1 MKKLGKNIEYLIA
14 DLAGDSSKA
23 RLHYRTRQVRERY
36 RQVLESVYNEMA
48 AYFLEHTNN
57 VFILREGDARTLRS
71 DHDDRK
77 DAGAT
82 GKGKQLVVYVDES
95 IVAAELNARRELV
108 KLQFFERFGE
118 EIDEFKIFISR
129 GQYKSFHPFVR
140 QEQAPSY
147 EERATPV
154 PLSDDELV
162 AISEQT
168 ASIDNAHLRKAVQRA
183 MVADLEWKRGLSGQ
197 TKTEQPGKSN
207 SPE

>member
-1 MKKLGKNIEYLIA
+1 MAKLRSIASAAIQSMGGSAADVAKVTRAGRVRRMWEELMRASGDEYI
-14 DLAGDSSKA
+14 
-23 RLHYRTRQVRERY
+23 
-36 RQVLESVYNEMA
+36 
-48 AYFLEHTNN
+48 LEHTNN
-57 VFILREGDARTLRS
+57 VFILDGEDVRAPRR

-82 GKGKQLVVYVDES
+82 GTGKQLLAYVDES

-168 ASIDNAHLRKAVQRA
+168 AGIDNAHLRKAVQRA

-197 TKTEQPGKSN
+197 TKTEQPGKAN